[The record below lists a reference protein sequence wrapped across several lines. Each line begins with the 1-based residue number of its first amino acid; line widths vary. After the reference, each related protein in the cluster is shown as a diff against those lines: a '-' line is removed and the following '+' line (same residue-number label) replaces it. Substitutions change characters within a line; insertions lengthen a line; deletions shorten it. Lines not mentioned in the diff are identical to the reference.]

1 MTINF
6 KTYSEVELIQYMGD
20 DETVARAARVS
31 TGKDLIEQGKI
42 DGLVPHLGRSGHT
55 SCFEHNVAT
64 FRLEVPLFVRDQ
76 IVRHRTGSYNI
87 LSLRYTEAEPSFYIP
102 PLDRPLVNAG
112 TSARPKLVPGTD
124 EQVRVTQLAHRIA
137 CQTAWDN
144 YQDMIK
150 AGVAN
155 EVARNVLPASTFTAM
170 WMTMDLNNWAQFLKK
185 RNGDD
190 GHPQGEIQKVAEEIQ
205 YALTNIWPIAM
216 TGLI

>member
-6 KTYSEVELIQYMGD
+6 KTYSEVELIQHMGE

-31 TGKDLIEQGKI
+31 TGKDQIEQGKI

-112 TSARPKLVPGTD
+112 TSARPDLVPGTD
-124 EQVRVTQLAHRIA
+124 EQIHVTQMAHRIA

-190 GHPQGEIQKVAEEIQ
+190 GHPQSEIQKVAAEIQ
-205 YALTNIWPIAM
+205 YTLTNLWPIAM

>member
-6 KTYSEVELIQYMGD
+6 KTYSEVELIQHMGV

-31 TGKDLIEQGKI
+31 TGKDQIEQGKI
-42 DGLVPHLGRSGHT
+42 DGLVPHLGRSGHI

-87 LSLRYTEAEPSFYIP
+87 LSLRYTEAVPSFYLP

-112 TSARPKLVPGTD
+112 TSARPELVPGTD
-124 EQVRVTQLAHRIA
+124 EQVRVTQMAHRIA
-137 CQTAWDN
+137 CQTAWDS

-190 GHPQGEIQKVAEEIQ
+190 GHPQDEIQKVAAEIQ
-205 YALTNIWPIAM
+205 YTLTNLWPIAM